1 MTGRSSIIALL
12 FALLASSRSL
22 ALPVED
28 LYVAEVLVA
37 SRSESELAQG
47 ARAGLSQVL
56 VRVSGESKVEK
67 NSLISSALRRPS
79 DYYYQYGY
87 ESTDRT
93 LVVDGEEVPAWIL
106 RIAFEPSAVSRLLR
120 NAGFPVW
127 GSNRPGVL
135 VWIAINDEDGRRII
149 GEADAGPVVEALNRL
164 ARARGLPLLYPILD
178 LEDAAALST
187 AEVWGLFVDRIDIAS
202 MRYNPDVILAGRI
215 QRDMRDEWS
224 GRWNYRIEDRWRSVN
239 NVAFQ
244 LDELVAGIVD
254 RLADELA
261 DRYAVDSSRSSIY
274 LRVEA
279 VDDLQDY
286 ADLSAYLESLSP
298 VVDSLVVEVNDDEVL
313 FRLQTEG
320 QSEQL
325 METIELDDKMILIN
339 GGSGRSEHSP
349 VHFRWLSD

>member
-1 MTGRSSIIALL
+1 MSGRSSIILL
-12 FALLASSRSL
+12 VLAILASTKSA

-37 SRSESELAQG
+37 SRDESELSQG
-47 ARAGLSQVL
+47 ARAGLLQVL
-56 VRVSGESKVEK
+56 VRVSGESNVEQ
-67 NSLISSALRRPS
+67 NPPISSALRRPS

-93 LVVDGEEVPAWIL
+93 LVIDGEEVPAWIL
-106 RIAFEPSAVSRLLR
+106 RIGFEPSAVSRLLR
-120 NAGFPVW
+120 NAGLPVW

-135 VWIAINDEDGRRII
+135 VWIAVSDEEGRRILA
-149 GEADAGPVVEALNRL
+149 ETDAGPVVDALNRR

-178 LEDAAALST
+178 LEDGSALSS
-187 AEVWGLFVDRIDIAS
+187 AEVWGLFVDRIEFAS

-215 QRDMRDEWS
+215 QRSMRGEWS
-224 GRWNYRIEDRWRSVN
+224 GRWNYRIEDRWRSFDN
-239 NVAFQ
+239 AALQ
-244 LDELVAGIVD
+244 LDELMAGIID

-261 DRYAVDSSRSSIY
+261 DRYAVDSSRGSVF

-286 ADLSAYLESLSP
+286 ANLSAYLESLSP
-298 VVDSLVVEVNDDEVL
+298 VVDSLVIEVDDDEIL

-339 GGSGRSEHSP
+339 GGSGRSEQSP
-349 VHFRWLSD
+349 VHYRWLSD